1 MKNLTFCAF
10 VAILL
15 LLLFSVYGCG
25 GTRNTDLSRSETKT
39 DNINIENNYSTG
51 SKIVLMDIFTAKPI
65 DALKPM
71 WIDGKQYKNAVIS
84 NDKSKIKTKYIRIKE
99 KTFITKTITIE
110 KNKTTTK
117 TNHDYLYLGMF
128 LIVVIAVFAWFYL
141 PKLKTGI

>member
-15 LLLFSVYGCG
+15 LLLFLVYGCG
-25 GTRNTDLSRSETKT
+25 GTRNTDLSKTETKT
-39 DNINIENNYSTG
+39 DNINIENSYSIG

-71 WIDGKQYKNAVIS
+71 WINGKEYKNASIT
-84 NDKSKIKTKYIRIKE
+84 NDKSKIETKYIRIKE

-110 KNKTTTK
+110 KNKTTDK
-117 TNHDYLYLGMF
+117 TNYIYLWLGMF
-128 LIVVIAVFAWFYL
+128 GIIMISIMAYL
-141 PKLKTGI
+141 VLKKWGFV